1 MKLLRTLNYSIEKYG
16 TDAVLCAAQSSIS
29 SAEAV
34 VILIPAL
41 EDICFGNPN
50 RIVETPEHTFQ
61 TIGIQ
66 SLLTSI
72 NFFGRVIINPRY
84 EEEYKS
90 YFSDKDNIQQIKTG
104 ILNLVRNRTIVTD
117 NYEIFIQ
124 SLTFTEVDALDE
136 IKDKI
141 GGEGTISINSL
152 SKETGISRPVFNNLL
167 NKMSNTKVAEVQNMG
182 ARGTYIKIINEKLL

>member
-16 TDAVLCAAQSSIS
+16 TDAVLCAAQSNINSK
-29 SAEAV
+29 EAM

-41 EDICFGNPN
+41 EDMCFGNLN
-50 RIVETPEHTFQ
+50 RIIETSEYIFQ
-61 TIGIQ
+61 TYSIQ
-66 SLLTSI
+66 NLLTVI
-72 NFFGRVIINPRY
+72 KTFGRVIVNPRY

-90 YFSDKDNIQQIKTG
+90 YFSDKENIHQIKTG
-104 ILNLVRNRTIVTD
+104 IINLVRNRTIVTD
-117 NYEIFIQ
+117 NYEIFTQ
-124 SLTFTEVDALDE
+124 SLTFTENDALDE

-141 GGEGTISINSL
+141 GSEGTISINLL

-182 ARGTYIKIINEKLL
+182 AKGTYIKIINEKLL